1 MNKIVITGLAALFGV
16 TLSLSSQAAVE
27 GFNNQTPQNY
37 STTPGGFENNTLT
50 TVAGVKKDAYDDQI
64 VYLRGRLV
72 KFLGKDMYEFADVK
86 GDIIKVELDDDQN
99 WSHINKDQLIDIV
112 GKVDKDFIGTK
123 IEVKSATV
131 VNQ

>member
-1 MNKIVITGLAALFGV
+1 MNKIVITGLAALFGI

-27 GFNNQTPQNY
+27 GFNNQTPLNY
-37 STTPGGFENNTLT
+37 STAPGGFENNTLT

-123 IEVKSATV
+123 IEVKSAIV

>member
-37 STTPGGFENNTLT
+37 STTPGGFNNNVPN
-50 TVAGVKKDAYDDQI
+50 TVAGVKKNAYDEQI
-64 VYLRGRLV
+64 VHLRGKLV
-72 KFLGKDMYEFADVK
+72 RYLGKDKYEFADVN
-86 GDIIKVELDDDQN
+86 GETIKVELDDDYN

-112 GKVDKDFIGTK
+112 GEVDKDFIGIK
-123 IEVKSATV
+123 IDVKSATV